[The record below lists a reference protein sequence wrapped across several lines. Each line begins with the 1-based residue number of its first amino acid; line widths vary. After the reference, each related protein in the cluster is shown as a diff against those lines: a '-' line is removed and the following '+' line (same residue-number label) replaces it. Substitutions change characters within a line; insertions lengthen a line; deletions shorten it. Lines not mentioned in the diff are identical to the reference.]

1 MEVTEK
7 YVYEDDGWGSEKI
20 KSRIVTKKKRAPK
33 AHVLKM
39 VLERQQKRKDETRQ
53 ETANPTDKP
62 IVVKIPKEANPAD
75 AVRSIIDFKH
85 KMRSIGL
92 SEEQIKSVQEDENYM
107 SVVV

>member
-7 YVYEDDGWGSEKI
+7 YVYEDDGYGSEKI
-20 KSRIVTKKKRAPK
+20 KLRIVTKKKRAPK

-39 VLERQQKRKDETRQ
+39 VLARQEKRKSETRQ
-53 ETANPTDKP
+53 ETTSSIDKP
-62 IVVKIPKEANPAD
+62 IVMKIPKDANPVD
-75 AVRSIIDFKH
+75 AVKSIIDFKC

-92 SEEQIKSVQEDENYM
+92 SEEQVKSVQEDENYM